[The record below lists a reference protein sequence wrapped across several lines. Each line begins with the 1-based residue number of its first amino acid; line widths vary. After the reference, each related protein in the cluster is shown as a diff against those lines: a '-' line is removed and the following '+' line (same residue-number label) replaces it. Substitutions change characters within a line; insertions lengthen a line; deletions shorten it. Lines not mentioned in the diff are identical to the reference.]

1 MLIEKTD
8 LVVRKLCEVRL
19 LPYERL
25 PSVCAY
31 HLYDLVFELRRH
43 LLRHVQL
50 VIRVKLVA
58 LLLAQVVADVNFVAD
73 GIGTRTCHFWLRIA
87 FFFLLGHE
95 IYHGGSSLLPVQLL
109 FVILGKSRVRSNLKA
124 I

>member
-8 LVVRKLCEVRL
+8 LVVCKLCQVRL

-25 PSVCAY
+25 PTVGTY

-50 VIRVKLVA
+50 VIRVELVA
-58 LLLAQVVADVNFVAD
+58 LLLAEVVVHVNFVTD

-87 FFFLLGHE
+87 FFFFLGHE
-95 IYHGGSSLLPVQLL
+95 IYHGCSSLLPVQLL
-109 FVILGKSRVRSNLKA
+109 FVILGKSRVGSNLKT

>member
-1 MLIEKTD
+1 MLIKKTD
-8 LVVRKLCEVRL
+8 LIVCELCQVRFLAD
-19 LPYERL
+19 ERL
-25 PSVCAY
+25 PTVSTY

-50 VIRVKLVA
+50 VIRVELVA
-58 LLLAQVVADVNFVAD
+58 LLLAVVVVHVYFVTD
-73 GIGTRTCHFWLRIA
+73 GIGTRTCDLGLRIA
-87 FFFLLGHE
+87 FLFFLGHE
-95 IYHGGSSLLPVQLL
+95 IYHGCSSLLPVQLL